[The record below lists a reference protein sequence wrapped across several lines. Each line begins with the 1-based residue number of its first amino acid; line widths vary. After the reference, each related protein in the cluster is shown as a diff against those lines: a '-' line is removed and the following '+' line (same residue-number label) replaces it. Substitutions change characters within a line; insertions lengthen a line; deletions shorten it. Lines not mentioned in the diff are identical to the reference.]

1 MANVSSSNGLEKRP
15 KLRFPG
21 FDEPWRAERLSDFAD
36 RVTRKNSKNE
46 TDLPLTISSKD
57 GLVDQVSYF
66 NKTVASK
73 DMSGYYLLKN
83 GEFAYNKSYSV
94 GYDFGSIKRL
104 DRYPM
109 GALSTLYICF
119 ALKRHD
125 SDFIKAYFDSLKW
138 YREIYMISAEGA
150 RNHGLLNVPTEEF
163 FDTKHYLPEDANEQR
178 KIADFL
184 IALDRRIE
192 AQQSLVD
199 NLKKYKRGAFEAIF
213 TQKHRLVPKGEQAE
227 WKTFRLSDFASRVT
241 RKNGTNTDVPLTI
254 SAQYGLID
262 QRKFFSK
269 TVASSDMSGYYL
281 LHRGEF
287 AYNRSTSNDYPLGSI
302 KRLELHEIGAVSTLY
317 LCFAI
322 DENVIHPEL
331 AKWYFE
337 SSLWHRGIREICAEG
352 ARNHGLLN
360 VPTEGFFTTTHIL
373 PSDSE
378 EQEKI
383 AQYLSYIQQRCDKA
397 EEELD
402 LLLHLKNGMIQQL
415 FI

>member
-21 FDEPWRAERLSDFAD
+21 FDEPWKAERLSDFAV

-119 ALKRHD
+119 ALKRHE
-125 SDFIKAYFDSLKW
+125 SDFIKSYFDSLKW

-163 FDTKHYLPEDANEQR
+163 FDTKHYLPENTDEQK

-192 AQQSLVD
+192 TQQSLVD
-199 NLKKYKRGAFEAIF
+199 NLKKYKRGVTAKLIAAIEGKYPVVKLGDHV
-213 TQKHRLVPKGEQAE
+213 TVMRGGSPRPIDVYITNAE
-227 WKTFRLSDFASRVT
+227 NGIRWIKIGDALPDQLYISDTKEKIKPEGAKKSRRVYAGDLILSNSMSFGRPYILKVDGCIHDGWLLIRDEEKKFDKRFLCFYLASDVT
-241 RKNGTNTDVPLTI
+241 L
-254 SAQYGLID
+254 AQYKKYAAGSCVNNLN
-262 QRKFFSK
+262 SEL
-269 TVASSDMSGYYL
+269 VASVKIGMPPIEQQIRMANILEKIDRQVEAASTMYL
-281 LHRGEF
+281 LLSKLR
-287 AYNRSTSNDYPLGSI
+287 
-302 KRLELHEIGAVSTLY
+302 
-317 LCFAI
+317 
-322 DENVIHPEL
+322 
-331 AKWYFE
+331 
-337 SSLWHRGIREICAEG
+337 SSL
-352 ARNHGLLN
+352 L
-360 VPTEGFFTTTHIL
+360 
-373 PSDSE
+373 
-378 EQEKI
+378 
-383 AQYLSYIQQRCDKA
+383 
-397 EEELD
+397 
-402 LLLHLKNGMIQQL
+402 QQL

>member
-21 FDEPWRAERLSDFAD
+21 FDEPWRVERLSDFAD

-119 ALKRHD
+119 ALKKHD

-150 RNHGLLNVPTEEF
+150 RNHGLLNVPTDEF
-163 FDTKHYLPEDANEQR
+163 FDTKHYLPENTEEQR

-184 IALDRRIE
+184 ITLERRIE
-192 AQQSLVD
+192 TQQSLVD
-199 NLKKYKRGAFEAIF
+199 NLKKYKRGLLRTVFSEKGSHSLLHDAVS
-213 TQKHRLVPKGEQAE
+213 HRIDEVCDVLSGKRIPKGETFSPRPTEYRYITVSDMGEKYVSSDTLQFITSRTEKQITRYKVRNGDIIISVAGTLGKLNIITPDLDGVNLTE
-227 WKTFRLSDFASRVT
+227 NCDRFTNFRGINPEYLYHVLSSDLIQSQIEASKT
-241 RKNGTNTDVPLTI
+241 KNGQPKLALERIRNFVVPVPHQIRQEQFVGVMNSIDKYIASQQAVLDRCCK
-254 SAQYGLID
+254 ARAGL
-262 QRKFFSK
+262 Q
-269 TVASSDMSGYYL
+269 
-281 LHRGEF
+281 
-287 AYNRSTSNDYPLGSI
+287 
-302 KRLELHEIGAVSTLY
+302 
-317 LCFAI
+317 
-322 DENVIHPEL
+322 
-331 AKWYFE
+331 
-337 SSLWHRGIREICAEG
+337 
-352 ARNHGLLN
+352 
-360 VPTEGFFTTTHIL
+360 
-373 PSDSE
+373 
-378 EQEKI
+378 
-383 AQYLSYIQQRCDKA
+383 
-397 EEELD
+397 
-402 LLLHLKNGMIQQL
+402 QQL

>member
-21 FDEPWRAERLSDFAD
+21 FDKPWRVERLSDFAD
-36 RVTRKNSKNE
+36 RVTRKNRKNE

-119 ALKRHD
+119 ALKKHD

-163 FDTKHYLPEDANEQR
+163 FDTKHYLPENTEEQR

-184 IALDRRIE
+184 ITLERRIE

-199 NLKKYKRGAFEAIF
+199 NLKKYKRGLLMHYFSDDKTQLWTQCSVSQIGKVITGSTPPTNDRSNYDGDLLFCAPGDVGEQKYISSTEKRVSPKGFALGRPLPPNSVIVTCIGLIGKLGIAKTSMITNQQINALVVSEGFDHEFIYYAFENFFPEYRSKVSMQTLPILSKSEFEKLMIKVPDLDVQHKISSHLAAMDRRIEH
-213 TQKHRLVPKGEQAE
+213 TQQELNALIEHR
-227 WKTFRLSDFASRVT
+227 
-241 RKNGTNTDVPLTI
+241 
-254 SAQYGLID
+254 
-262 QRKFFSK
+262 
-269 TVASSDMSGYYL
+269 
-281 LHRGEF
+281 
-287 AYNRSTSNDYPLGSI
+287 
-302 KRLELHEIGAVSTLY
+302 
-317 LCFAI
+317 
-322 DENVIHPEL
+322 
-331 AKWYFE
+331 
-337 SSLWHRGIREICAEG
+337 RGI
-352 ARNHGLLN
+352 
-360 VPTEGFFTTTHIL
+360 
-373 PSDSE
+373 
-378 EQEKI
+378 
-383 AQYLSYIQQRCDKA
+383 
-397 EEELD
+397 
-402 LLLHLKNGMIQQL
+402 MQQL